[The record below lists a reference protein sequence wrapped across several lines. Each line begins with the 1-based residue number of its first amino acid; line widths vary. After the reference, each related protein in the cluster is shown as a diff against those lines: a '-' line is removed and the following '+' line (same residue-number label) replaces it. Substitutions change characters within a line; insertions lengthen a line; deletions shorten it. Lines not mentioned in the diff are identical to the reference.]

1 MNESIKTS
9 IRLRPDRIAKWQR
22 VASKIGVSRNEAIGL
37 LIDAADE
44 VQQPVRA
51 ALKAND
57 AEPVKVCS
65 VIHA

>member
-1 MNESIKTS
+1 MSESIKTS

-51 ALKAND
+51 ALKANS
-57 AEPVKVCS
+57 AALVEETGAV
-65 VIHA
+65 HA